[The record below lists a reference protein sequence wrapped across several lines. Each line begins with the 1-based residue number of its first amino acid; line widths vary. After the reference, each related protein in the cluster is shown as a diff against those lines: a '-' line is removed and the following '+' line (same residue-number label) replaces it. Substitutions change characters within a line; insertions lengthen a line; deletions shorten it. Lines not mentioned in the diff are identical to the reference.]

1 MFSQKR
7 HKINYLRL
15 SISLVLLFL
24 FTYNSWNGLLKPYDS
39 VQHSGLSPFG
49 PTAYVYINS
58 PQSPTINSWI
68 PILNFSKVNSFSN
81 YYKEL
86 VQTRLLDQIIAI
98 SEKIE
103 FTRTIIK
110 PPGFY
115 NYFARRETDEDPVLS

>member
-1 MFSQKR
+1 M
-7 HKINYLRL
+7 
-15 SISLVLLFL
+15 
-24 FTYNSWNGLLKPYDS
+24 KPYDS
-39 VQHSGLSPFG
+39 IFHSGLSPSG
-49 PTAYVYINS
+49 TTAYVYINT
-58 PQSPTINSWI
+58 PQSPTISSWI
-68 PILNFSKVNSFSN
+68 PILNFSKFRFFDN

-115 NYFARRETDEDPVLS
+115 NYFAKRDTDEDPVLS

>member
-7 HKINYLRL
+7 HKINYLKL
-15 SISLVLLFL
+15 TISLALLIL
-24 FTYNSWNGLLKPYDS
+24 FTYNSWNGLMKPYDS
-39 VQHSGLSPFG
+39 VLHSGLSPFG
-49 PTAYVYINS
+49 STSFLYINS

-68 PILNFSKVNSFSN
+68 PILNFTKFNSLYN

-103 FTRTIIK
+103 FTRSIIK
-110 PPGFY
+110 PPGFSI
-115 NYFARRETDEDPVLS
+115 YFSQGETDEDPFLS

>member
-1 MFSQKR
+1 MFSQKG
-7 HKINYLRL
+7 HKINYLKL
-15 SISLVLLFL
+15 SISLVLSIL
-24 FTYNSWNGLLKPYDS
+24 FTYNSWSGLMMTYDS
-39 VQHSGLSPFG
+39 VHHSGLSPFG
-49 PTAYVYINS
+49 TTSYVYINT

-68 PILNFSKVNSFSN
+68 PILNFSMFNFFN
-81 YYKEL
+81 NHYKEI

-115 NYFARRETDEDPVLS
+115 NYFAKRETDEDPVLS

>member
-15 SISLVLLFL
+15 SISLVLLIL
-24 FTYNSWNGLLKPYDS
+24 FTSNSWNGLLKPCYT

-49 PTAYVYINS
+49 TTAYVYINS
-58 PQSPTINSWI
+58 PQPPTINSWI
-68 PILNFSKVNSFSN
+68 PVLNFSKVNFFNN

-115 NYFARRETDEDPVLS
+115 NYFAKRETDEDPVLS